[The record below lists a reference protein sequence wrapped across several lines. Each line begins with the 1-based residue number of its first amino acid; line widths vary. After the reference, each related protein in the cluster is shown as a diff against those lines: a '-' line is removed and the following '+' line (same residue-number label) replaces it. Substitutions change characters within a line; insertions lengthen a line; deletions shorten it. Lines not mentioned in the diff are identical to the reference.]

1 MIRPTPSSTTGASL
15 DLGAG
20 PPSGDPEEVE
30 MRRAKPG
37 PGDPG
42 PVDVAQ
48 APPGPGNPGSTDR
61 PDLREYVREHAE
73 NRPGVYRLL
82 GPDEQVLY
90 VGKSVRVRTRLLSY
104 FRADQGEKAAEI
116 VSLARRVEWDHH
128 PSEFAALLREFRQ
141 IRRLRPPFN
150 VQHKRERAVCF
161 LRIPREP
168 APRIVVTT
176 RPLDDGSEYYGPLL
190 GAERTR
196 AAVRVLVDALA
207 LRDCPATTP
216 LRLADQ
222 ADLFGMEYTPL
233 CARADF
239 SRCLAPCA
247 GGCTEGEYAARAA
260 VARRFLR
267 GESDEPLDRLRSHL
281 RLAIERWL
289 FEYAAVVLERIE
301 LLESVRSSLLR
312 MERSLDALSAVYMV
326 PGHGGEDRAYVLQRG
341 MVRAELPAPRD
352 RRERVLLSRRADRL
366 LLTSPPSPPRAG
378 ADGIAEMLL
387 VERWFRRRPQE
398 RDRLRSG

>member
-1 MIRPTPSSTTGASL
+1 MA
-15 DLGAG
+15 AG
-20 PPSGDPEEVE
+20 GD
-30 MRRAKPG
+30 R
-37 PGDPG
+37 
-42 PVDVAQ
+42 VDVA
-48 APPGPGNPGSTDR
+48 AR
-61 PDLREYVREHAE
+61 LREYVRSHAE

-82 GPDEQVLY
+82 GPDDQVLY

-104 FRADQGEKAAEI
+104 FRAEQGEKAAEI
-116 VSLARRVEWDHH
+116 VSLSRRVEWDHH

-176 RPLDDGSEYYGPLL
+176 RPLDDGSEYFGPLL
-190 GAERTR
+190 GAERAR
-196 AAVRVLVDALA
+196 AAVRVLVDAVE

-222 ADLFGMEYTPL
+222 ADLFGAEYTPL

-239 SRCLAPCA
+239 ALCLAPCA
-247 GGCTEGEYAARAA
+247 AGCTEREYAARASI
-260 VARRFLR
+260 ARRFLR
-267 GESDEPLDRLRSHL
+267 GETDEPLDRLRGHL

-301 LLESVRSSLLR
+301 LLESVRASLLR
-312 MERSLDALSAVYMV
+312 MERALDSLSAVYTV
-326 PGHGGEDRAYVLQRG
+326 AGHGGEDRMYVLQRG
-341 MVRAELPAPRD
+341 LVRAELPAPRD
-352 RRERVLLSRRADRL
+352 RRERQLVERRVDELVMSA
-366 LLTSPPSPPRAG
+366 PPSPPRAG
-378 ADGIAEMLL
+378 PDGIAEMLL
-387 VERWFRRRPQE
+387 VERWFRRRPAE
-398 RDRLRSG
+398 RDRLRLA